1 MIKNNVEF
9 DSIVC
14 VVRDE
19 VAEVYSAP
27 LCFANEEAGKR
38 WFRNL
43 ADTSKKD
50 YTLYKIADYCS
61 KSSDIR
67 LVDRVILIRGTD

>member
-1 MIKNNVEF
+1 MINNNVEF

-27 LCFANEEAGKR
+27 LCFANEEAAKR
-38 WFRNL
+38 WFKNL
-43 ADTSKKD
+43 SDNSKSD
-50 YTLYKIADYCS
+50 YTVYKVADYSS
-61 KSSDIR
+61 KTSDIG
-67 LVDRVILIRGTD
+67 LIDRKIIIRGTD